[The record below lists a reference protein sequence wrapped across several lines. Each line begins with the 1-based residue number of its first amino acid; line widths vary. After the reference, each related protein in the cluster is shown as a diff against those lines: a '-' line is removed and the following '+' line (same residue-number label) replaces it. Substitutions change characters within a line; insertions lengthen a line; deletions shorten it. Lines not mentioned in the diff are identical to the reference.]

1 MSPGDFTAQQ
11 AQLLFQARAVF
22 IFQHLVIFPL
32 YFAPGLRGLL
42 GGDRRTKFPCSISW
56 MIRKGAPRLC
66 TLIFWNLG
74 WLLMMRAFFKD
85 GDVASMSATDWA
97 RAVFMLQMYA
107 MGFVTVVL
115 TPI

>member
-32 YFAPGLRGLL
+32 YFAPGLL
-42 GGDRRTKFPCSISW
+42 GGARRTKFPCSISW

-66 TLIFWNLG
+66 TLILWNLG